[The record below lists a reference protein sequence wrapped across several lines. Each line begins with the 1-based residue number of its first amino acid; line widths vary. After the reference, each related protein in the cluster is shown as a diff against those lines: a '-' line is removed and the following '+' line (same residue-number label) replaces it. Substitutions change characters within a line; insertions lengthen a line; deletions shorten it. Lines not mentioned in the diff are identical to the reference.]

1 MKHYTF
7 SNGLRVIYEQ
17 PKNTLPLTSIYVYC
31 DVGSIHEPDSMKG
44 AAHFIEH
51 CVFKGTKKLKKSI
64 DLFKAYDRTGANYNA
79 FTEKRYTCYTIK
91 CIDAYTGHC
100 TETLADM
107 LLHSRFPTAQILAE
121 EQVVVEE
128 NIRIADSPEDDLAN
142 LTNSVL
148 YSGTEFAKPI
158 DTLDYHKSGRT
169 RPKRFDR
176 SSVVEMYNTYYRPD
190 RMVFSI
196 VSRIPFSVIVK
207 MLKKTDFV
215 LGDGHSIVPIQQI
228 LMKPIEHTSTTQ
240 YKLMEKRGFSTIH
253 LNVSFRTC
261 SQYSPDK
268 HILSVVRSILSGTM
282 GSRLFMVLRE
292 KNGLTYTSSAT
303 TEYYEP
309 GGDFTIYTE
318 VDRRKILKNGSK
330 PGVLPL
336 IMGII
341 GDLVKNGVSEEELTR
356 IKDNLQAKRAMAL
369 EDSNVQTSHNGRDW
383 LLYGDPDKIVPYADM
398 YSTYTAPITRKQILE
413 VVRKYF
419 VRANMVVCMV
429 GDGLPT
435 LESVKAVCDKGVF

>member
-1 MKHYTF
+1 
-7 SNGLRVIYEQ
+7 
-17 PKNTLPLTSIYVYC
+17 
-31 DVGSIHEPDSMKG
+31 
-44 AAHFIEH
+44 
-51 CVFKGTKKLKKSI
+51 
-64 DLFKAYDRTGANYNA
+64 
-79 FTEKRYTCYTIK
+79 
-91 CIDAYTGHC
+91 
-100 TETLADM
+100 
-107 LLHSRFPTAQILAE
+107 
-121 EQVVVEE
+121 
-128 NIRIADSPEDDLAN
+128 
-142 LTNSVL
+142 
-148 YSGTEFAKPI
+148 
-158 DTLDYHKSGRT
+158 
-169 RPKRFDR
+169 
-176 SSVVEMYNTYYRPD
+176 
-190 RMVFSI
+190 
-196 VSRIPFSVIVK
+196 
-207 MLKKTDFV
+207 
-215 LGDGHSIVPIQQI
+215 
-228 LMKPIEHTSTTQ
+228 
-240 YKLMEKRGFSTIH
+240 
-253 LNVSFRTC
+253 
-261 SQYSPDK
+261 
-268 HILSVVRSILSGTM
+268 M

-356 IKDNLQAKRAMAL
+356 IKDNLQAKRSMAL

-419 VRANMVVCMV
+419 VRANMVVCMM